1 MRVRH
6 IGVNDIKSNFS
17 TVRNITVAGDTTAP
31 STPTNLAATTGVPQQ
46 IKVSWTNPSDSD
58 LRAVKVHRKTA
69 NSNPTDDST
78 VIATVAGEPSLS
90 TYIFTGV
97 DDGLSYGTTYY
108 FWVTAV
114 DHSGNESALSSSVSG
129 SFIRTRDDDF
139 QGVGG
144 GIFFFNQAGNNNAP
158 SDSTFN
164 TQEGRKP
171 RNNDIVISKN
181 TTTNATVA
189 FKYSGQTSA
198 SEGGGGTFSSQ
209 GQVFGTDVIQTD
221 GVNLANFIDPQDNGG
236 RLRVKKSFQVSGG
249 GNSPK
254 GFLWI

>member
-97 DDGLSYGTTYY
+97 DDGLSYGQHIISA
-108 FWVTAV
+108 TAV
-114 DHSGNESALSSSVSG
+114 DHSE
-129 SFIRTRDDDF
+129 
-139 QGVGG
+139 
-144 GIFFFNQAGNNNAP
+144 
-158 SDSTFN
+158 
-164 TQEGRKP
+164 
-171 RNNDIVISKN
+171 
-181 TTTNATVA
+181 
-189 FKYSGQTSA
+189 
-198 SEGGGGTFSSQ
+198 
-209 GQVFGTDVIQTD
+209 
-221 GVNLANFIDPQDNGG
+221 
-236 RLRVKKSFQVSGG
+236 
-249 GNSPK
+249 
-254 GFLWI
+254 